1 MLPQQSEQ
9 NASNSDD
16 KSIIDSGIK
25 FEDELSELQS
35 NESKDRSHDDS
46 TVVAKSIT
54 DN

>member
-16 KSIIDSGIK
+16 KSIIDK

-46 TVVAKSIT
+46 TVVPKV
-54 DN
+54 